1 MCRRRPLPRSGKP
14 WDIDTP
20 IDMAFPCATQ
30 NEVLLADAKTLA
42 SHGCK
47 YVLEGANMPCT
58 PEAAHHF
65 IKNDIVYVCGKAAN
79 AGACVPGWKKTQGS
93 PSPETGL
100 QALPGQRRTACWPA
114 RLASRAL
121 QARRLAELALLAAVQ
136 AAWP

>member
-30 NEVLLADAKTLA
+30 YEVLLAVAKTLA

-65 IKNDIVYVCGKAAN
+65 IKNGIIYVCGKAAN
-79 AGACVPGWKKTQGS
+79 AGEAQSCLVNTAAEPSRRQQPGS
-93 PSPETGL
+93 PGGPHGL
-100 QALPGQRRTACWPA
+100 GRPQTAANP
-114 RLASRAL
+114 
-121 QARRLAELALLAAVQ
+121 AVQ